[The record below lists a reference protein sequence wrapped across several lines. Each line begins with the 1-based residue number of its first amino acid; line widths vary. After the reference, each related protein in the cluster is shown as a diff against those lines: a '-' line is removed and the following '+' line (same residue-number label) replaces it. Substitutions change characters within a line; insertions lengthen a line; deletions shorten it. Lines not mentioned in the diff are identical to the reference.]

1 MRLEILDRVFTRGT
15 LKSELRRIRDSY
27 QPGEF
32 IADQEQLGFF
42 NECLRQG
49 NIANARSIE
58 ANVRWF
64 IALHENLSHDSK
76 CFGILR
82 DDNTVDYPSLDRLAG
97 KKKRQPTIAEAARG
111 AILGQVNLFRASKC
125 GPAGVMTCDC
135 GCGFT
140 SNEQNLFH
148 VDHAD
153 PPFSEILAWFISEF
167 GLIESQLELI
177 KNEPGSGLPI
187 VEFADPAIA
196 GAWLGYH
203 YKHAKLQLL
212 RKECHA
218 PRTRQQVQD
227 RAQQRR
233 ELRQ

>member
-1 MRLEILDRVFTRGT
+1 VAVKTFTRGS
-15 LKSELRRIRDSY
+15 LMARLREILYAYS
-27 QPGEF
+27 PGDF
-32 IADQEQLGFF
+32 ITNPEVVAFLNACLEAG
-42 NECLRQG
+42 NE
-49 NIANARSIE
+49 INARQAEDWQSL
-58 ANVRWF
+58 RWF
-64 IALHENLSHDSK
+64 IHREVVRSSQG
-76 CFGILR
+76 FGIIR
-82 DDNTVDYPSLDRLAG
+82 SNNTIDFPSLDRLSG
-97 KKKRQPTIAEAARG
+97 KKKRPATIAEAARW

-125 GPAGVMTCDC
+125 GPAGVMACDC

-167 GLIESQLELI
+167 GLIESQIELI
-177 KNEPGSGLPI
+177 KNEPDSGLPI
-187 VEFADPAIA
+187 VEFADPEIA
-196 GAWLGYH
+196 DEWLSYH
-203 YKHAKLQLL
+203 YKHSKLQLL

-233 ELRQ
+233 EEAVT